1 MLKHARG
8 QHRRSKRTSTL
19 AISGL
24 TTAMLAGGGLLAAV
38 PASAAAT
45 TGWDAVAQCES
56 GGNAS
61 VNTGN
66 GFYGAY
72 QFDLQTW
79 QGLGYSG
86 VASSYSLAVQTQA
99 AQQLQSQRG
108 SSPWPVCGKYLSGG
122 STASAPA
129 ASRSQ
134 TRISMAVVPTK
145 ATAPTQ
151 AAAPKATS
159 SKASSSTS
167 SAVAYLSQRYIGTYR
182 ADVKTLQQKLVANG
196 HHIAVDGRYGPQT
209 EGAVRS
215 FQQEQG
221 LMVDGM
227 AGPQTQ
233 HACGMV

>member
-24 TTAMLAGGGLLAAV
+24 TTAMLAGGGLLAAI
-38 PASAAAT
+38 PDSAAA

-56 GGNAS
+56 GGNAKY
-61 VNTGN
+61 NDGQ
-66 GFYGAY
+66 FYGLFN
-72 QFDLQTW
+72 FDRGTW
-79 QGLGYSG
+79 NGTGRSGTADQYSP
-86 VASSYSLAVQTQA
+86 AEQQAA
-99 AQQLQSQRG
+99 AQQLYSQRG

-196 HHIAVDGRYGPQT
+196 HHIAVDGRYGPET

-215 FQQEQG
+215 FQQEKD

-227 AGPQTQ
+227 AGSQTQ
-233 HACGMV
+233 HACGMI

>member
-8 QHRRSKRTSTL
+8 QHGRSKRTSTL
-19 AISGL
+19 AITGL

-38 PASAAAT
+38 PASAAT

-99 AQQLQSQRG
+99 A
-108 SSPWPVCGKYLSGG
+108 P
-122 STASAPA
+122 
-129 ASRSQ
+129 
-134 TRISMAVVPTK
+134 
-145 ATAPTQ
+145 
-151 AAAPKATS
+151 PKATS

-196 HHIAVDGRYGPQT
+196 HHIAVDGRYGPET

-215 FQQEQG
+215 FQQEKG

-227 AGPQTQ
+227 AGSQTQ

>member
-38 PASAAAT
+38 PASAAT

-145 ATAPTQ
+145 ATALPR
-151 AAAPKATS
+151 PLPPRPLLRRP
-159 SKASSSTS
+159 
-167 SAVAYLSQRYIGTYR
+167 VPPLPLPWPI
-182 ADVKTLQQKLVANG
+182 
-196 HHIAVDGRYGPQT
+196 
-209 EGAVRS
+209 
-215 FQQEQG
+215 
-221 LMVDGM
+221 
-227 AGPQTQ
+227 
-233 HACGMV
+233 

>member
-122 STASAPA
+122 STAYAPA

-134 TRISMAVVPTK
+134 TRTSVAVAPTK
-145 ATAPTQ
+145 A
-151 AAAPKATS
+151 ATS
-159 SKASSSTS
+159 TRKAPAHKASSSTS
-167 SAVAYLSQRYIGTYR
+167 AGVAYLSQRYIGTDR
-182 ADVKTLQQKLVANG
+182 ADVRTLQQKLVAKG
-196 HHIAVDGRYGPQT
+196 YAIAVDGRYGPQT
-209 EGAVRS
+209 EGAVRG
-215 FQQEQG
+215 FQEAAHIQ
-221 LMVDGM
+221 VDGI

-233 HACGMV
+233 HACGMI

>member
-8 QHRRSKRTSTL
+8 QHRRNKRTSTL
-19 AISGL
+19 AITGL

-38 PASAAAT
+38 PASAA

-56 GGNAS
+56 GGNAKY
-61 VNTGN
+61 NDGQ
-66 GFYGAY
+66 FYGLFN
-72 QFDLQTW
+72 FDRGTW
-79 QGLGYSG
+79 NGTGRSGTADQYS
-86 VASSYSLAVQTQA
+86 AAEQLAA
-99 AQQLQSQRG
+99 AEQLYSQRG

-134 TRISMAVVPTK
+134 TRTSVAVAPTK
-145 ATAPTQ
+145 PTTSTQ
-151 AAAPKATS
+151 AAA
-159 SKASSSTS
+159 STS
-167 SAVAYLSQRYIGTYR
+167 SAVAYLSQRYVGTYR
-182 ADVKTLQQKLVANG
+182 ADVRTLQQKLVANG
-196 HHIAVDGRYGPQT
+196 HHIAVDGRYGPET

-215 FQQEQG
+215 FQQEKG

-233 HACGMV
+233 HACGMI